1 MLNRETIMDLRAP
14 ERKAF
19 TLIELLTV
27 IAVLAVLMAL
37 LFPVLRGALALARRA
52 VCQNHLRQIAMAWD
66 MYLDDNSQ
74 RFLQGNRVNHDFAG
88 WQGIGGYALSRPL
101 NPYMGGLPKEVK
113 QREMTKGLYCS
124 ADGGGVMGVA
134 PQTKA
139 YDYFGNSYQTNFF
152 LIGPNQTFDFREEY
166 KELYQNINNRL
177 VNLSLNDVSDSARL
191 VLAGDNNWKCQW
203 EVAYRPG
210 VSWHRRDQYYNLAFM
225 DGHVDFIQV
234 HKDELTTPV
243 YRIMPFK
250 DLDKLIP

>member
-1 MLNRETIMDLRAP
+1 MCSRENSMDLRA
-14 ERKAF
+14 RKGF

-27 IAVLAVLMAL
+27 IMVLAVLMAL
-37 LFPVLRGALALARRA
+37 LITVLSGALASARRT
-52 VCQNHLRQIAMAWD
+52 VCQNQLRQIAIAWK

-88 WQGIGGYALSRPL
+88 WQGTGGYAPSLSRPL
-101 NPYMGGLPKEVK
+101 NPYLDMPKGAVRK
-113 QREMTKGLYCS
+113 KTAKVLCCP